1 MVENQNVTR
10 RTLLSQR
17 RLQGSVRSRVPLR
30 LGLAGGG
37 TDLASYY
44 QAYGGAVLNATID
57 RYAYAHLR
65 LRDDNKIVFKADDLE
80 RSDEF
85 LCGDD
90 FNIREGLV
98 LHRAVYRWV
107 VDHYLDGQ
115 PVALTLAT
123 TIDVPVGSGLGA
135 SSALTVAL
143 IEAFVKVFNL
153 PLGAY
158 DIAAAAYDIE
168 RKDIGLLG
176 GKQDQYAAAFGGVNF
191 IEFLPNDRTIVN
203 PLRVHRDTLL
213 EWEASLVICFS
224 GQSRDSASI
233 ISQQVKSL
241 GGPSAPAMDAMH
253 DIKAFAMEMKNLFLE
268 GRIKEAAAILQKSWL
283 AKKKTSQAISNQGID
298 RLMEIA
304 LNNGAW
310 GGKVSGAGGGGFI
323 MLFADPE
330 YRYRLIESLNA
341 AGGQASAVRLTFS
354 GPETWVVN
362 DEPAL

>member
-1 MVENQNVTR
+1 MSEKPDIS
-10 RTLLSQR
+10 RTALPLQR
-17 RLQGSVRSRVPLR
+17 HGQSSVRSRVPLR

-44 QAYGGAVLNATID
+44 QSYGGAVLNATID

-65 LRDDNKIVFKADDLE
+65 LRNDQKVVFKADDLQ
-80 RSDEF
+80 RCDEF
-85 LCGDD
+85 LCGED

-98 LHRAVYRWV
+98 LHRAVYSWV
-107 VDHYLDGQ
+107 VKNYLNHQ

-153 PLGAY
+153 PLGPY
-158 DIAAAAYDIE
+158 DVAAAAYEIE

-191 IEFLPNDRTIVN
+191 IEFLQNDRTIVN

-224 GQSRDSASI
+224 GQSRESATI
-233 ISQQVKSL
+233 ISQQVESL
-241 GGPSAPAMDAMH
+241 GGPKAPAMDAMH
-253 DIKAFAMEMKNLFLE
+253 DIKSFAVEMKNLFLE
-268 GRIKEAAAILQKSWL
+268 GRVKEAAIILQKSWL
-283 AKKKTSQAISNQGID
+283 AKKQTSKAISNQAID

-304 LNNGAW
+304 LCNGAW

-330 YRYRLIESLNA
+330 HRYRLIESLNE
-341 AGGQASAVRLTFS
+341 AGGQASAVRLTFV

-362 DEPAL
+362 DE